1 MIARWA
7 FSRPRLHR
15 RHTDTPKAERT
26 PNPRRSGGPHFSPA
40 RLRRAGLTV
49 ATNISCISP
58 TKGGCA
64 LVIRGEVSKLNQI
77 TDEKSGEVKGLVEI
91 SWWGGSKYF
100 VVPLSHDLM
109 RAQVGSP
116 IELHQ
121 PYTHG
126 KSGFRADGPPVI
138 AGTTTNGSAA
148 KSGAA

>member
-1 MIARWA
+1 M
-7 FSRPRLHR
+7 
-15 RHTDTPKAERT
+15 
-26 PNPRRSGGPHFSPA
+26 
-40 RLRRAGLTV
+40 

-91 SWWGGSKYF
+91 SWWGGSKFF

-121 PYTHG
+121 PYTIG
-126 KSGFRADGPPVI
+126 KNGFRADGTPTVH
-138 AGTTTNGSAA
+138 NLAA
-148 KSGAA
+148 NSKGGAA